1 MVARVLMLSIA
12 FIASLVS
19 LAAQSS
25 RPTPVIQPAVKLQAG
40 ETAVP
45 GECLTKEELDLNQQL
60 KALTRPTR
68 GVEAGG
74 DSDDPIH
81 FNPGYLVGKWNV
93 EGVVPESPLGPAGD
107 MSGVDTVR
115 HIRGC
120 TYESTLQVKGLGPAF
135 TVKSAIVFD
144 RQASYMVNLEQD
156 SRGFK
161 VLKMGM
167 VGGDAGGYFA
177 HHWQSPEFTFKA
189 KRIRLQGT
197 SFFASPENY
206 RVRMQIA
213 VDDQPYTAFGT
224 LWWRREGSAAP
235 PK

>member
-1 MVARVLMLSIA
+1 MVIKASGFLFVVVAALVTLS
-12 FIASLVS
+12 
-19 LAAQSS
+19 AQSL
-25 RPTPVIQPAVKLQAG
+25 PKAVKLQPG
-40 ETAVP
+40 ETGVA

-68 GVEAGG
+68 GVEAGA

-93 EGVVPESPLGPAGD
+93 EGVVPESPLGPSGD
-107 MSGVDTVR
+107 MSGIDTVR
-115 HIRGC
+115 HVRGC

-135 TVKSAIVFD
+135 TVKSTIVFD
-144 RQASYMVNLEQD
+144 RQAGYMVSLEQD
-156 SRGFK
+156 SRGFQ
-161 VLKMGM
+161 VLKMGV

-177 HHWQSPEFTFKA
+177 HHWQSPEFTVKG

-213 VDDQPYTAFGT
+213 VDEQPFTAFGT